1 VSAEADDDNGDG
13 VVRRATA
20 TADAGDADYCRAPV
34 TSTVDA
40 RRRTGG
46 GALRNGGRGW

>member
-1 VSAEADDDNGDG
+1 MSAKADGDG

-20 TADAGDADYCRAPV
+20 TADAGDVGYRRAPV

-46 GALRNGGRGW
+46 GALMNGGRSW